1 MNPTAVSV
9 PEEETIIL
17 NGIPGPEIRSQLE
30 RILRSR
36 AFIQSHRIRRFL
48 QFIVE
53 ESLLGQPHR
62 LKEYLIGLEVF
73 DRRDAFDPRVDSI
86 VRVEARRLRHK
97 LEEYYRTE
105 GREDLIRITLRK
117 GSYVPI
123 FEPRTSA
130 PSLGVLEQRRAIA
143 IAPLII
149 SNAQPE
155 SEAVADEI
163 RRRLA
168 HVLIRE
174 GCFQVVSKTPE
185 ASPGPSAAYKGANGQ
200 TVPGAGN
207 GGHSGAGNGYT
218 AGNRPD
224 FIVEGSLE
232 FRPDD
237 FHLILQLARYSD
249 HSYIWSGAVDGHAG
263 DLSSVEQL
271 ARSLVSD
278 LMTPASEIAMRR
290 HAAHKESLDFYLEGR
305 YYWKLATPDNIR
317 QSVNLFSKA
326 VESDPNYA
334 AAWAALAEA
343 LLVSS
348 MFGLFPPAATGP
360 RMKEAASKAVALD
373 GALPE
378 AHVAFGAILSIVDW
392 DWSAGEQELEKAIQL
407 DHHDRVGH
415 IAYGIQLA
423 CRGQLDAALAE
434 VEQALELDPA
444 SLFPNFI
451 LGWLHGVC
459 RRFDESIAQHSLV
472 ARLAPDYGL
481 PQLGLGLA
489 YAGKGQFTDA
499 IAHFTNASQMKCRS
513 LLHGQM
519 GYCYARAG
527 RTDEAQRELAT
538 LGIRSEENYV
548 SPVSFASIYAGLGDK
563 EKALEALEQ
572 AVALRDASLP
582 LQLLGTEFDS
592 IRQDARFQALRQKIG
607 LE

>member
-1 MNPTAVSV
+1 MNPTVSV
-9 PEEETIIL
+9 PDEETIVL

-30 RILRSR
+30 KILRSR

-97 LEEYYRTE
+97 LEEYYRSE

-143 IAPLII
+143 IAPLVI
-149 SNAQPE
+149 SNAQPDSDPIAE
-155 SEAVADEI
+155 EI

-168 HVLIRE
+168 HILIRE
-174 GCFQVVSKTPE
+174 GCFQVISRSPE
-185 ASPGPSAAYKGANGQ
+185 PAPANGG
-200 TVPGAGN
+200 TNGGN
-207 GGHSGAGNGYT
+207 GGNGHSLA
-218 AGNRPD
+218 ASRPD
-224 FIVEGSLE
+224 FVVEGSLE
-232 FRPDD
+232 FRQND
-237 FHLILQLARYSD
+237 FHLILQLARATD
-249 HSYIWSGAVDGHAG
+249 RSYIWSGAVDGQIT
-263 DLSSVEQL
+263 DLSTVEQL

-278 LMTPASEIAMRR
+278 LMTPTGEIAMRR
-290 HAAHKESLDFYLEGR
+290 HAAHRESLDLYLEGR

-334 AAWAALAEA
+334 ASWAALAEA

-348 MFGLFPPAATGP
+348 MFGLYAPSATGP
-360 RMKEAASKAVALD
+360 RTKDAASKAAALD
-373 GALPE
+373 SSLPE
-378 AHVAFGAILSIVDW
+378 AHVALGSILSLVDW
-392 DWSAGEQELEKAIQL
+392 DWNAGEQELEKAIQL
-407 DHHDRVGH
+407 DHHDPVGH

-434 VEQALELDPA
+434 VERALELDPA
-444 SLFPNFI
+444 SLFPNFV
-451 LGWLHGVC
+451 LGWLHGVS
-459 RRFDESIAQHSLV
+459 RRFDEAISQHSLV

-489 YAGKGQFTDA
+489 YAGQGQFSDA

-527 RTDEAQRELAT
+527 RTDEAQRELAS

-548 SPVSFASIYAGLGDK
+548 SPVSFASIHAGLGDK
-563 EKALEALEQ
+563 EKTLDALEQ
-572 AVALRDASLP
+572 AVGLRDTSLP

-592 IRQDARFQALRQKIG
+592 VRSDQRFRALRQKIG

>member
-1 MNPTAVSV
+1 MNPTAVSA
-9 PEEETIIL
+9 PDEETIIL
-17 NGIPGPEIRSQLE
+17 NGISGPEIRSQLE

-97 LEEYYRTE
+97 LEEYYRSE
-105 GREDLIRITLRK
+105 GREDLVRITLRK

-123 FEPRTSA
+123 FEPRASA

-143 IAPLII
+143 IAPLAIV
-149 SNAQPE
+149 NAHSDAEPLAE
-155 SEAVADEI
+155 EI

-174 GCFQVVSKTPE
+174 GCFQVTSKSPE
-185 ASPGPSAAYKGANGQ
+185 ASPTNGAANGGANG
-200 TVPGAGN
+200 GN
-207 GGHSGAGNGYT
+207 GHAT
-218 AGNRPD
+218 ANRPD
-224 FIVEGSLE
+224 FVVEGSIE
-232 FRPDD
+232 FRQDD
-237 FHLILQLARYSD
+237 FHLILQLARSAD
-249 HSYIWSGAVDGHAG
+249 RSYIWSGAVDAQAA
-263 DLSSVEQL
+263 DLGPIEQL
-271 ARSLVSD
+271 ARSLVAD
-278 LMTPASEIAMRR
+278 LMTPSSDIAMRR
-290 HAAHKESLDFYLEGR
+290 HSAQKESLDFYLEGR

-326 VESDPNYA
+326 VESDQNYA

-348 MFGLFPPAATGP
+348 MFGLFPPATTGP
-360 RMKEAASKAVALD
+360 RMKDAATKATALD
-373 GALPE
+373 PSLPE
-378 AHVAFGAILSIVDW
+378 AHVALGSILSIVDW
-392 DWSAGEQELEKAIQL
+392 DWAAGEQELEKAIQL
-407 DHHDRVGH
+407 DHHDPIGH

-423 CRGQLDAALAE
+423 CRGQLDMALAE
-434 VEQALELDPA
+434 VERALELDPA
-444 SLFPNFI
+444 SLFPNFV
-451 LGWLHGVC
+451 LGWLHGVS
-459 RRFDESIAQHSLV
+459 RRFDEAIAQHGLV

-527 RTDEAQRELAT
+527 RTDEAQRELAS
-538 LGIRSEENYV
+538 LGMRSEENYV
-548 SPVSFASIYAGLGDK
+548 SPVSFASIYAGLNDK
-563 EKALEALEQ
+563 EKTLEALEQ
-572 AVALRDASLP
+572 AVALHDTSLP
-582 LQLLGTEFDS
+582 LQLLGSEFDS
-592 IRQDARFQALRQKIG
+592 VRSDPRFLALRQKIG
-607 LE
+607 LTQPSNL